1 MEMARTLR
9 TLLGGVVFLLA
20 FALMNRIGHAFGAP
34 VVALIGLAS
43 GFGVWIA
50 HTERSAIFAEMFRRA
65 LSDAGIVMK
74 EAAAVMGCG
83 YSVLSEGLNGSEQLS
98 LSRAASLPDDF
109 WVSFAKRVLS
119 ECAHERLQIVE
130 KPVAELVRAVEHQNE
145 LLAALVNPKPRM
157 AKMANVAAV
166 SEVA

>member
-1 MEMARTLR
+1 MARLTS
-9 TLLGGVVFLLA
+9 TPLLVGVLFLPA
-20 FALMNRIGHAFGAP
+20 FALLTRLEHALGAP
-34 VVALIGLAS
+34 AVAFVGLAALL
-43 GFGVWIA
+43 GVWLT

-65 LSDAGIVMK
+65 LSDAGMPIK
-74 EAAAVMGCG
+74 EAAAVMGCI

-109 WVSFAKRVLS
+109 WVSFARRVLA

-130 KPVAELVRAVEHQNE
+130 RPVAELVRAVEHQNE
-145 LLAALVNPKPRM
+145 LLAALVNLKPRM
-157 AKMANVAAV
+157 VKRATASAV